1 MVNYDIP
8 WTDPGLGIERTNVAH
23 HCTRVQYRS
32 ASSLSLLHSSMPTRP
47 CNRSHRARLI
57 FSSNET
63 NFAGRWRS
71 NFHPYL
77 RPRQF
82 FRLYATSA
90 LSLSLSSSLLFPK
103 VIRNGHEKDVKGWLL
118 SVAIVASVIS
128 RSRAS
133 SRVISTERSE
143 NV

>member
-1 MVNYDIP
+1 MDGSRIG
-8 WTDPGLGIERTNVAH
+8 DRTNERCPPLYTSTVSI
-23 HCTRVQYRS
+23 RVL
-32 ASSLSLLHSSMPTRP
+32 SLSLLHSSMPTRP

-82 FRLYATSA
+82 FRLYATSLPLS

-128 RSRAS
+128 RLYLEPRL
-133 SRVISTERSE
+133 E
-143 NV
+143 